1 MKEPLQI
8 YGVKT
13 PEIEKNSGLLSE
25 LGISTSLGC
34 VGLSFEVYC
43 LLGLVCIGFEECL

>member
-13 PEIEKNSGLLSE
+13 SEIEKNSGISGD
-25 LGISTSLGC
+25 LGISTSLGLGR
-34 VGLSFEVYC
+34 VEFSSI
-43 LLGLVCIGFEECL
+43 LLIGIGFEECL